1 MPSVAF
7 GTPGSDTINLI
18 KAFADEGVS
27 IESVIQRGPAMSRS
41 KAGAD
46 IAPFVL
52 ITHDTLESAMRA
64 ALDKIEAQG
73 HVASRPRMVRIERL

>member
-1 MPSVAF
+1 
-7 GTPGSDTINLI
+7 
-18 KAFADEGVS
+18 
-27 IESVIQRGPAMSRS
+27 MSWSR
-41 KAGAD
+41 AGAD

-52 ITHDTLESAMRA
+52 ITHDTLESAMRT